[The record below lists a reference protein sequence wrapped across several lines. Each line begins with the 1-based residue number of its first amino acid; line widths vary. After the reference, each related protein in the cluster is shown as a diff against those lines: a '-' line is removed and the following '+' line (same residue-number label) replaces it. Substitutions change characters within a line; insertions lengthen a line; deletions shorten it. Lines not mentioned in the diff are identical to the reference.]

1 MAMSQEAF
9 AEQSMD
15 ALAKTRETLLAE
27 RMRLLAEA
35 AALAGREREFKQ
47 GEGSGSEDADLA
59 SDLFEKELAAMLGQG
74 VRVHL
79 MDIDAAL
86 ARIDAGRYGHCEE
99 CGEEIDPERLEALPR
114 ARRCMPCQRRVEFK
128 ARR

>member
-1 MAMSQEAF
+1 MRQPAF
-9 AEQSMD
+9 VERSTG
-15 ALAKTRETLLAE
+15 ALTRTRETLLAE

-47 GEGSGSEDADLA
+47 GEGSGGEDADLA
-59 SDLFEKELAAMLGQG
+59 SDLFEKELAAMLGHG

-79 MDIDAAL
+79 MDIDAAI
-86 ARIDAGRYGHCEE
+86 ARIDAGQYGHCEE
-99 CGEEIDPERLEALPR
+99 CGEQIDPDRLEALPR
-114 ARRCMPCQRRVEFK
+114 ARRCIPCQRKVEFK

>member
-1 MAMSQEAF
+1 MATSQPAF
-9 AEQSMD
+9 AEQSSD
-15 ALAKTRETLLAE
+15 ALTRTRETLLAE

-35 AALAGREREFKQ
+35 AALAGRESQFNTL
-47 GEGSGSEDADLA
+47 EGSGSEDADLA
-59 SDLFEKELAAMLGQG
+59 SDLFEKELAAMLGHG

-79 MDIDAAL
+79 MDIDAAI
-86 ARIDAGRYGHCEE
+86 ARIDTGQYGTCEE

-114 ARRCMPCQRRVEFK
+114 ARRCLACQRKVEFK